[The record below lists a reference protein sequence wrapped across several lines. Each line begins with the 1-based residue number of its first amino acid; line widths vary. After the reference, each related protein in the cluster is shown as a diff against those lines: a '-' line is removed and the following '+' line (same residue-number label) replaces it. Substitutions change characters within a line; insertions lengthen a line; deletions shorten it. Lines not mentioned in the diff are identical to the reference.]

1 MVHQLCDNSLTSSTV
16 SIKKGKFPLNYVI
29 RRFDKAFEQVA
40 EDPPSA
46 DLLTSVLQQ
55 QLSRDQKY
63 PVIYLKYWQKTTI
76 ILLSNVQGKIKICK
90 GGLGNSLKYLVE
102 EKEQSEESSMY
113 VLLNTTNYDYSQVKV
128 KMDITVVHRQRLV

>member
-29 RRFDKAFEQVA
+29 R
-40 EDPPSA
+40 S
-46 DLLTSVLQQ
+46 LLTSVLQQ

-63 PVIYLKYWQKTTI
+63 PVIYLKYWQKTII

-90 GGLGNSLKYLVE
+90 GGLGSSLKYLVE

>member
-46 DLLTSVLQQ
+46 EFGARCRKKQ
-55 QLSRDQKY
+55 QLVKRIRDD
-63 PVIYLKYWQKTTI
+63 VVKTYI
-76 ILLSNVQGKIKICK
+76 
-90 GGLGNSLKYLVE
+90 E